1 MDKLGISKK
10 IDHLGRLLIPKELRE
25 LFHLTGEV
33 ELIITPEGILIRNPQ
48 YELKEREKQ

>member
-1 MDKLGISKK
+1 MDKIGIYKK
-10 IDHLGRLLIPKELRE
+10 LDSLGRVLIPKEMRE

-33 ELIITPEGILIRNPQ
+33 ELIITSEGILIRNPQ